1 MLQNKTNQG
10 CTRGSKCFKGSVDQV
25 LLQAYKCVLQN
36 DKARGFTQG
45 STVTK
50 DCPTTC
56 CRRHTH
62 VCCSVNQRRVDPRV
76 KVYKGLADH
85 VLLGAHTH
93 VCRRT
98 GEFRVAPKGQRLQRF
113 ARPVVAVSTH
123 TCVCC
128 CAQHSRATK
137 VSPTKCCREHTRVCC
152 RNQGCTQGPKF
163 YQGFADQLLLRAYT
177 CVLQSGSLKG
187 RSQGPPDQLLLR
199 AYTCVFQKK

>member
-1 MLQNKTNQG
+1 MHPRIKFAHQLLLRSHTCVLQNKTNQG

-25 LLQAYKCVLQN
+25 LLQAYTCVLQN
-36 DKARGFTQG
+36 DKAQGFTQG
-45 STVTK
+45 SMVTT

-56 CRRHTH
+56 CRGHTH
-62 VCCSVNQRRVDPRV
+62 VCCSVNQRRGSRFT
-76 KVYKGLADH
+76 KVWPTACCWQ
-85 VLLGAHTH
+85 HTH

-163 YQGFADQLLLRAYT
+163 
-177 CVLQSGSLKG
+177 
-187 RSQGPPDQLLLR
+187 
-199 AYTCVFQKK
+199 